1 MSIRIMLA
9 RCMCLLKF
17 SFEII
22 YKVTSILCN
31 TDSYYKSKVLSELGK
46 KKRKLYIQIYH
57 KYQYY
62 SQYYVGKEKSRQ
74 AMHAIKAKKK

>member
-22 YKVTSILCN
+22 CKVTSILCN